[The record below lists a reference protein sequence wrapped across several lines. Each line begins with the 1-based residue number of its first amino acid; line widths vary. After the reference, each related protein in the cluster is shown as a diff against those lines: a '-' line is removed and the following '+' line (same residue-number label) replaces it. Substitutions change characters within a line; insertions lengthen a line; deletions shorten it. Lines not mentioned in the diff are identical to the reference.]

1 MSYNN
6 LSVTLPQADVDAV
19 KAAIATIN
27 SKLPF
32 LISLTNDER
41 KSLFKMGPKSIDF
54 VQSSLRVVNNNANIL
69 PASFSVPEF
78 AKDVNAYVPMS
89 EIMLLIDSL
98 NEKINDTAMAMGSE
112 AMKQSLDVYDYVKT
126 AAKRTPG
133 LKSVAD
139 ELGQRFK
146 EQGLKSAKTK
156 LANKNKPE

>member
-1 MSYNN
+1 MPYAN
-6 LSVTLPQADVDAV
+6 LSVTLPQADVDAI
-19 KAAIATIN
+19 KAALITIN

-41 KSLFKMGPKSIDF
+41 KSLFKMGSKSIDF

-78 AKDVNAYVPMS
+78 AKDVNAYVPLA
-89 EIMLLIDSL
+89 EILLLTNSL
-98 NEKINDTAMAMGSE
+98 NEKLNDTATAIGSE

-146 EQGLKSAKTK
+146 DQGSS
-156 LANKNKPE
+156 ANKIKTPPVV